1 MMYWIGLATVMLIA
15 YALIVLEDKVNDK
28 AGKW

>member
-1 MMYWIGLATVMLIA
+1 MMYWIGLGIVMLIA
-15 YALIVLEDKVNDK
+15 YGLIVLEERVNDK